1 MYNKPTSIVV
11 ATVAEAKAEITI
23 RLNNQPN
30 LFFASCNARCE
41 CGDTEGLRG
50 HDGCIEIKV
59 AICDV
64 CANA

>member
-1 MYNKPTSIVV
+1 MYNKPTSIV
-11 ATVAEAKAEITI
+11 AASVAEAKAEITI

-41 CGDTEGLRG
+41 CGDTEGFRG
-50 HDGCIEIKV
+50 HDGETEIKV